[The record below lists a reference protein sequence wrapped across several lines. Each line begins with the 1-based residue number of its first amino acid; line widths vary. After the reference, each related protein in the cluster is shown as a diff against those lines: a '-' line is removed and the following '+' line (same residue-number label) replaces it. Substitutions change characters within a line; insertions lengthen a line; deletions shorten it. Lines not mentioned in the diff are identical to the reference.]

1 MNESYSIAAAY
12 YARTSTEEQREK
24 ETILSQVSALEA
36 EILKNEETS
45 AGKYIDDG
53 CSGAL
58 LDRPALDKLRA
69 DARDKRFTKLY
80 IYSPDRLA
88 RDLMLQLLIVKEI
101 KQQGIAVVFLS
112 QKFSDSPSDQLL
124 FQMLG
129 AISEFERAQIL
140 ERTRRGKIHKARC
153 GILIMSVPKFGYNY
167 IPKTDTTPGRY
178 EINPEEASAVTQAF
192 QLFNSPSVLGVRTL
206 AKALYEA
213 GIKNRSRNTKWAKS
227 SLCKILTD
235 TTYIGTTYYNKLMTY
250 EPMRQNG
257 SLYKNKKS
265 RRYRPREEWIPISVP
280 SIIRRELFDATQL
293 KLLRNK
299 ELSDRN
305 AKYNY
310 LVRGMIFCSCRKRM
324 YGFACHK
331 KPRYKCSDKYSRY
344 PLPRTCNKGTVDAAT
359 VEAAVWKVF
368 LNVLDRPEVATNK
381 INSMHASHE
390 KRHSEMDKQLKDID
404 RELLNLSEQ
413 EERLLTAYTKK
424 VISLSR
430 LKTQTDDFRP
440 KRRSLEEARKR
451 IEIDARDFN
460 AQLKE
465 EEVEGYFRA
474 IKDEALQAD
483 FPLRQQIIRQFV
495 HQIVIDGRKAL
506 IRCYIPKLGSIE
518 SLSSKQQGLN
528 TSYPFTLE
536 INLDRPGKYIFV
548 D

>member
-1 MNESYSIAAAY
+1 MNESNSTAAAF

-24 ETILSQVSALEA
+24 ETIQSQVSALEA
-36 EILKNEETS
+36 EILKNGECL

-53 CSGAL
+53 QSGAL
-58 LDRPALDKLRA
+58 LDRPALDKLRS
-69 DARDKRFTKLY
+69 DARETRFAKLY

-101 KQQGIAVVFLS
+101 KQQGIVVVFLS

-153 GILIMSVPKFGYNY
+153 GILIMSIPKFGYHY

-178 EINPEEASAVTQAF
+178 EINPEEASAATQVF

-213 GIKNRSRNTKWAKS
+213 GVKNRSGKTTWAKS

-250 EPMRQNG
+250 EPIRQNG
-257 SLYKNKKS
+257 DLYKHRKS
-265 RRYRPREEWIPISVP
+265 RRLRPREDWIPITVP
-280 SIIRRELFDATQL
+280 SIIGRGLFDATQA

-305 AKYNY
+305 AKHNY
-310 LVRGMIFCSCRKRM
+310 LVRGLIFCSCGKRI
-324 YGFACHK
+324 YGFACHN

-344 PLPRTCNKGTVDAAT
+344 PLPRTCTKGTVDAAK
-359 VEAAVWKVF
+359 VDAAVWTIF
-368 LNVLDRPEVATNK
+368 MNVLDRPEIVTAQ
-381 INSMHASHE
+381 INSRCINHE
-390 KRHSEMDKQLKDID
+390 KQRSDLDKQIKDIE
-404 RELLNLSEQ
+404 RELLSLREQ
-413 EERLLTAYTKK
+413 EERLLKAYTMK
-424 VISLSR
+424 VIALSK
-430 LKTQTDDFRP
+430 LKEEVDDFAI
-440 KRRSLEEARKR
+440 KRRALEDRRKR
-451 IEIDARDFN
+451 IEIDAQATAPGLND
-460 AQLKE
+460 A
-465 EEVEGYFRA
+465 EVAGYFSDM
-474 IKDEALQAD
+474 KDEALNAD
-483 FPLRQQIIRQFV
+483 FDLKQQIIRQFV
-495 HQIVIDGRKAL
+495 HQIVINDRVAL
-506 IRCYIPKLGSIE
+506 IKAYIPKPASIE
-518 SLSSKQQGLN
+518 SPLSKQQGFN
-528 TSYPFTLE
+528 RRYGFTLK
-536 INLDRPGKYIFV
+536 IDLDNPGEYTFA